1 MSRILELLE
10 KLLSFFMWGIVLGLI
25 AVLLLIFGGW
35 FHFLGSLPG
44 ILSQYIR
51 LDSGYLLN
59 VAGSMGGV
67 LVAAYVAQRALT
79 RRYVRM
85 SFTSERQIQ
94 TRDLSIEQDATMK
107 DLKRMVAVIDE
118 MGNGDAADSV
128 RLFNQIIST
137 GFSVKASDV
146 HISPERDRTR
156 VVFRVDGVLHEGG
169 TISPE
174 NTPYLSNRIKI
185 LANLAIH
192 VHARPQDGAISFD
205 TDDYQLRVSTLPT
218 NHGEKVVIRLSSRDE
233 NKFQLDRIGFDS
245 ETFAL
250 YRNLL
255 ARDYGVIYLTGPTGS
270 GKTTTM
276 YASMIYIRDNRGST
290 INMATLE
297 DPVEVDLSRIA
308 QTQVD
313 PASGL
318 TFAVGLRSILRQ
330 DPDVIMVGEIR
341 DEETAQVAIHAGL
354 TGHLLLTSVHADS
367 SAGVFNRLKQ
377 LKVDPSQ
384 LASASLAVVN
394 QRLALANCP
403 QCLVKVLPT
412 PYQENQLRLLKLDFE
427 GPFYA
432 GKGCKG
438 CGESGRMGRI
448 PLLEVLPVNERIKD
462 LLVKDIPTH
471 RLMEAAVEEGM
482 QTLTSQALQRAKQG
496 ILPIDEVIRIL
507 SVG

>member
-1 MSRILELLE
+1 MSGILPFLD
-10 KLLSFFMWGIVLGLI
+10 KLLNVFMWIVITGLI
-25 AVLLLIFGGW
+25 CVLLLLYGGW
-35 FHFLGSLPG
+35 FHFLGPIRMFILP
-44 ILSQYIR
+44 YMR
-51 LDSGYLLN
+51 LDSGYLFN

-67 LVAAYVAQRALT
+67 LVAAYITHRTLT
-79 RRYVRM
+79 RRSMRT

-94 TRDLSIEQDATMK
+94 TGDLSIDRHATLN
-107 DLKRMVAVIDE
+107 DLKRMTSTIDE
-118 MGNGDAADSV
+118 MGNRDRVNSV
-128 RLFNQIIST
+128 RLFNELISV
-137 GFSVKASDV
+137 GFSVGASDI

-156 VVFRVDGVLHEGG
+156 IVFRIDGVLHGGG

-174 NTPYLSNRIKI
+174 NTPYLVNRIKI

-192 VHARPQDGAISFD
+192 IHARPQDGAISFD
-205 TDDYQLRVSTLPT
+205 TDEYQLRVSTLPT

-233 NKFQLDRIGFDS
+233 SRFQLDRIGFDP
-245 ETFAL
+245 ETLTL

-255 ARDYGVIYLTGPTGS
+255 SRDHGVIYLTGPTGS

-276 YASMIYIRDNRGST
+276 YASMLHIRENRGST

-341 DEETAQVAIHAGL
+341 DEETARVSIHAGL
-354 TGHLLLTSVHADS
+354 TGHLLFTSVHADS
-367 SAGVFNRLKQ
+367 SAGVINRLKQ
-377 LKVDPSQ
+377 LKVDPSR

-403 QCLVKVLPT
+403 LCLTKVLPT
-412 PYQENQLRLLKLDFE
+412 PYQENQLRVLNLDFE
-427 GPFYA
+427 GSYYA
-432 GKGCKG
+432 GKGCDSCSG
-438 CGESGRMGRI
+438 TGRMGRI
-448 PLLEVLPVNERIKD
+448 PLLEVLKVTDRIKD
-462 LLVKDIPTH
+462 LIVRDMPTH

-482 QTLTSQALQRAKQG
+482 VTLTAQALRKAKQG
-496 ILPIDEVIRIL
+496 ILPIDEAIRIL
-507 SVG
+507 SIG